1 MVLRDCTRKL
11 DSDFNIRA
19 LNAVRAA
26 ALAKKKENE
35 KIVVHV
41 TLLKPFEW
49 NQKREVKIKFKNKIS
64 YCESA
69 LYVIPGKRF
78 NTHIE
83 QGSVP
88 NIGTPLRFYIRQSFK
103 SNRFLPRYMTYRL
116 FF

>member
-11 DSDFNIRA
+11 DSDFNVRA

-64 YCESA
+64 
-69 LYVIPGKRF
+69 F
-78 NTHIE
+78 FFF
-83 QGSVP
+83 SVQRP
-88 NIGTPLRFYIRQSFK
+88 I
-103 SNRFLPRYMTYRL
+103 L
-116 FF
+116 FAVNNGI

>member
-83 QGSVP
+83 H
-88 NIGTPLRFYIRQSFK
+88 
-103 SNRFLPRYMTYRL
+103 
-116 FF
+116 